1 MGRIPFG
8 FAAGLV
14 TLAWLVGLVV
24 VIVAVGLD
32 PPAKDLVALTA
43 FMLAS
48 GGATI
53 GAGIA
58 VRRYGIPFRLH
69 TLRSRMLAVAVAV
82 TGLALANVAFVSFQ
96 MFLSAHDLLLLAA
109 LLAFSFGL
117 AVFVAHT
124 FADATSR
131 SVTEVI
137 VASRRLSDGD
147 LSARANVDSTDEV
160 GDLARAFNGMVERLQ
175 AAFARQRDLE
185 NTRREVV
192 TAVSHDLRTPLAS
205 IRAMVESI
213 NDRVVS
219 DPETIAKYLRA
230 TQAQVEYMTRL
241 VNDLFELSQMDAGVL
256 GLHMEEA
263 SISDVITRAV
273 ETLAPQAEAAQLNLR
288 EAVDGEI
295 TPVVMDERRIM
306 RALTN
311 LVQNAI
317 RHTPPDGTVSI
328 RAFDAGDAIQVE
340 VSDTGEGIPESELS
354 KLFQRSYRQDP
365 SRNRKS
371 GGAGLGLSIARGL
384 VDAHGG
390 RIWAESVVG
399 AGSTFAFT
407 VPKAPPQIAHS
418 A

>member
-1 MGRIPFG
+1 
-8 FAAGLV
+8 
-14 TLAWLVGLVV
+14 
-24 VIVAVGLD
+24 
-32 PPAKDLVALTA
+32 
-43 FMLAS
+43 
-48 GGATI
+48 
-53 GAGIA
+53 
-58 VRRYGIPFRLH
+58 
-69 TLRSRMLAVAVAV
+69 
-82 TGLALANVAFVSFQ
+82 
-96 MFLSAHDLLLLAA
+96 
-109 LLAFSFGL
+109 
-117 AVFVAHT
+117 
-124 FADATSR
+124 
-131 SVTEVI
+131 
-137 VASRRLSDGD
+137 
-147 LSARANVDSTDEV
+147 
-160 GDLARAFNGMVERLQ
+160 
-175 AAFARQRDLE
+175 
-185 NTRREVV
+185 
-192 TAVSHDLRTPLAS
+192 
-205 IRAMVESI
+205 
-213 NDRVVS
+213 
-219 DPETIAKYLRA
+219 
-230 TQAQVEYMTRL
+230 
-241 VNDLFELSQMDAGVL
+241 MDARVL

-273 ETLAPQAEAAQLNLR
+273 ETLASQAEAAQLNLR